1 MRRLLLLVG
10 AIVLV
15 DTMFFAALTPLL
27 RHYVDELDL
36 GKAGAGVLQSMYP
49 AGALV
54 AGIPGGIAAARFG
67 VKPTVLIGL
76 TLLAVTTAA
85 FGFAD
90 SVWALDLARFL
101 QGISSAFSW
110 TGALSWLVAAAPPGR
125 RGQLIG
131 SAFGA
136 AIAGALFGPVL
147 GAVASFTGTAAAFST
162 VAGLAL
168 VLAFAAWRMPAATP
182 ADPQPVRMLFRA
194 LKVRS
199 IQVPIWLCL
208 LPALLFGNLSVL
220 VPLRLSHLG
229 WGAAAIGGTYLVMAA
244 IEASWAPILGRA
256 ADHFGRMPPL
266 RAALAASAIVSLL
279 LPWPGNPWLLAVV
292 VVCAGFSFGSFWTP
306 AMSMATDEAEA
317 FGLDYGYAFA
327 LVNVA
332 WAPGQAGGAALGG
345 VVAAAT
351 SDAVPYLALSALCVL
366 TLIAV
371 TRLSPTR
378 PSGTAP
384 RSSVLARVRPRARAT
399 AEPDRAPRR

>member
-1 MRRLLLLVG
+1 MRRLLFLVG

-54 AGIPGGIAAARFG
+54 AAIPGGLAAARLG

-76 TLLAVTTAA
+76 TLLALTTVA
-85 FGFAD
+85 FGLAN

-101 QGISSAFSW
+101 QGVSSAFSW
-110 TGALSWLVAAAPPGR
+110 TGSLAWLVAAAPPGR
-125 RGQLIG
+125 RGRLIG

-147 GAVASFTGTAAAFST
+147 GAIASFTGTATAFSV

-168 VLAFAAWRMPAATP
+168 VLAVAAWRTP
-182 ADPQPVRMLFRA
+182 APAVVERQPLSMLFRA
-194 LKVRS
+194 LRVRS
-199 IQVPIWLCL
+199 IQIPIWLCL

-220 VPLRLSHLG
+220 APLRLSHLG
-229 WGAAAIGGTYLVMAA
+229 WGAAAIGATYLVMAA
-244 IEASWAPILGRA
+244 IEATWAPILGRA
-256 ADHFGRMPPL
+256 ADRYGRMLPL
-266 RAALAASAIVSLL
+266 RAALVASAIVSFM
-279 LPWPGNPWLLAVV
+279 LPWPQSPWLLALVV
-292 VVCAGFSFGSFWTP
+292 ISAGFAFGSFWTP
-306 AMSMATDEAEA
+306 AMSLATDEAET

-327 LVNVA
+327 LVNLA

-345 VVAAAT
+345 VLAAAT
-351 SDAVPYLALSALCVL
+351 TDAAPYLTLSALCLL
-366 TLIAV
+366 TLWAIAGY
-371 TRLSPTR
+371 RRSA
-378 PSGTAP
+378 AP
-384 RSSVLARVRPRARAT
+384 VA
-399 AEPDRAPRR
+399 AER

>member
-1 MRRLLLLVG
+1 MRRLLFLVG

-54 AGIPGGIAAARFG
+54 AAIPGGLAAARLG

-76 TLLAVTTAA
+76 TLLALTTVA
-85 FGFAD
+85 FGLAN

-101 QGISSAFSW
+101 QGVSSAFSW
-110 TGALSWLVAAAPPGR
+110 TGSLAWLVAAAPPGR
-125 RGQLIG
+125 RGRLIG

-147 GAVASFTGTAAAFST
+147 GAIASFTGTATAFSV

-168 VLAFAAWRMPAATP
+168 VLAVAAWRTP
-182 ADPQPVRMLFRA
+182 APAVVERQPLSMLFRA
-194 LKVRS
+194 LRVRS
-199 IQVPIWLCL
+199 IQIPIWLCL

-220 VPLRLSHLG
+220 APLRLSHLG
-229 WGAAAIGGTYLVMAA
+229 WGAAAIGATYLVMAA
-244 IEASWAPILGRA
+244 IEATWAPILGRA
-256 ADHFGRMPPL
+256 ADRYGRMLPL
-266 RAALAASAIVSLL
+266 RAALVASAIVSFM
-279 LPWPGNPWLLAVV
+279 LPWPQSPWLLALVV
-292 VVCAGFSFGSFWTP
+292 ISAGFAFGSFWTP
-306 AMSMATDEAEA
+306 AMSLATDEAET

-327 LVNVA
+327 LVNLA

-345 VVAAAT
+345 VLAAAT
-351 SDAVPYLALSALCVL
+351 TDAAPYLTLSALCLL
-366 TLIAV
+366 TLWAIAGY
-371 TRLSPTR
+371 R
-378 PSGTAP
+378 
-384 RSSVLARVRPRARAT
+384 RS
-399 AEPDRAPRR
+399 AEPVAAER

>member
-1 MRRLLLLVG
+1 MRRLLFLVG

-49 AGALV
+49 AGAL
-54 AGIPGGIAAARFG
+54 AAAIPGGIAAARLG

-76 TLLAVTTAA
+76 TLLALTTVA
-85 FGFAD
+85 FGLAN
-90 SVWALDLARFL
+90 SVWALDLARFM
-101 QGISSAFSW
+101 QGVSSAFSW
-110 TGALSWLVAAAPPGR
+110 TGSLAWLVAAAPPGR
-125 RGQLIG
+125 RGRLIG

-147 GAVASFTGTAAAFST
+147 GAVASFTGTATAFSV

-168 VLAFAAWRMPAATP
+168 VLAVAAWRTP
-182 ADPQPVRMLFRA
+182 APAPLEQQPLSMLFRA
-194 LKVRS
+194 LTVRS

-220 VPLRLSHLG
+220 APLRLSHLG

-244 IEASWAPILGRA
+244 IEATWAPILGRA
-256 ADHFGRMPPL
+256 ADRYGRMLPL
-266 RAALAASAIVSLL
+266 RAALVASAVVSFL
-279 LPWPGNPWLLAVV
+279 LPWPQSPWLLALVIV
-292 VVCAGFSFGSFWTP
+292 SAGFAFGSFWTP
-306 AMSMATDEAEA
+306 AMSLATDEAET

-327 LVNVA
+327 LVNLA

-345 VVAAAT
+345 VLAAAT
-351 SDAVPYLALSALCVL
+351 TDAAPYLLLSALCLV
-366 TLIAV
+366 TLWAIA
-371 TRLSPTR
+371 
-378 PSGTAP
+378 GYK
-384 RSSVLARVRPRARAT
+384 RS
-399 AEPDRAPRR
+399 AEPVAAER